1 MEALI
6 GGLNRLLY
14 FYFQFKIERNICN
27 LVLLVFSLVQ
37 QKPGTRIGWTSIIG
51 IRSIMQKFTAVKKQ
65 KNLGMWWISRAGWT
79 ETGAR
84 FHPWQSRQN
93 FSFVG
98 KIIKAKM
105 SGKTE
110 RFIRNILTINNH
122 FDFFLCQN
130 VYPVLTGR
138 PISLGEALPSIGGW
152 QGGGDQQLAGTCRL
166 CQYFFQ
172 KYLNDNL
179 LIQFSYFPKERA
191 PLLFRS

>member
-110 RFIRNILTINNH
+110 CFIRNILTINNH
-122 FDFFLCQN
+122 FDFFSSSKCLSRVDRLSN
-130 VYPVLTGR
+130 ITWGDPALNWRLTR
-138 PISLGEALPSIGGW
+138 WRRSA
-152 QGGGDQQLAGTCRL
+152 ACRCCRL

-172 KYLNDNL
+172 KYLNDNW

>member
-1 MEALI
+1 MI
-6 GGLNRLLY
+6 GGLNRLLN
-14 FYFQFKIERNICN
+14 FYFQLRMERNICN
-27 LVLLVFSLVQ
+27 FVLLSFSLVQ

-122 FDFFLCQN
+122 FDFFLRQN
-130 VYPVLTGR
+130 VYPVLTGC
-138 PISLGEALPSIGGW
+138 PISLGETLPSIGGW
-152 QGGGDQQLAGTCRL
+152 QGGGDRQLAGAVDCVNISSKNIL
-166 CQYFFQ
+166 MIICW
-172 KYLNDNL
+172 
-179 LIQFSYFPKERA
+179 FSSVTFPERA

>member
-1 MEALI
+1 MI
-6 GGLNRLLY
+6 GGLNRLLN
-14 FYFQFKIERNICN
+14 FYFQLRMERNICN
-27 LVLLVFSLVQ
+27 FVLLSFSLVQ

-122 FDFFLCQN
+122 FDFFLRQN
-130 VYPVLTGR
+130 VYPVLTGC
-138 PISLGEALPSIGGW
+138 PISLGETLPSIGGW
-152 QGGGDQQLAGTCRL
+152 QGGGDQQLAGVDCVNISSKNIL
-166 CQYFFQ
+166 MIICW
-172 KYLNDNL
+172 
-179 LIQFSYFPKERA
+179 FSSVTFPERA